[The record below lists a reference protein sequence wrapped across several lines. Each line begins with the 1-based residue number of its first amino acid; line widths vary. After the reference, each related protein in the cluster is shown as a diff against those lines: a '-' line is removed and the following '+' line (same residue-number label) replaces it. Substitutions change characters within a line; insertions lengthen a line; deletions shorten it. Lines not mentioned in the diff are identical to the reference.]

1 MSKYTTEVRFICE
14 HYAGLSESAGQKSV
28 NSIIKQA
35 IPKVFDFDF
44 PIFDEEYREVLCGK
58 ILKHYY
64 LREIGLETVGAWKL
78 MLDTK
83 LNEIMPYYNQLYNS
97 EKIKIDP
104 MNDYNLTKNSNKIKN
119 ETKNGDSE
127 TESSGT
133 NNASQSGTN
142 EGTDYNLYSD
152 TPQGGLTGVDNEE
165 YLTNARKVTNT
176 DNTIASSEGRSDY
189 HEQKHNVDRLN
200 STDTYVE
207 SLRGKIGSK
216 SYSELLN
223 EFRKT
228 FLNIDMMVINE
239 LSDLFFGLY

>member
-14 HYAGLSESAGQKSV
+14 SYAGLSESTGQKSV

-44 PIFDEEYREVLCGK
+44 PIFDEAYREVLCGK

-104 MNDYNLTKNSNKIKN
+104 MNDYKLTKNYNKTKN
-119 ETKNGDSE
+119 ESKNGNNQTD
-127 TESSGT
+127 SSGT
-133 NNASQSGTN
+133 NKASQNGSN

-152 TPQGGLTGVDNEE
+152 TPQGALTGVDNQE

-176 DNTIASSEGRSDY
+176 DTTTASSTGESVY
-189 HEQKHNVDRLN
+189 HEQKTIVDTLN
-200 STDTYVE
+200 STDTYIE
-207 SLRGKIGSK
+207 ELSGKIGAK
-216 SYSELLN
+216 SYSELLK

>member
-14 HYAGLSESAGQKSV
+14 SYAGLSESTGQKSV

-44 PIFDEEYREVLCGK
+44 PIFDEKYREVLCGK

-64 LREIGLETVGAWKL
+64 LREIGLETVGAWKF

-104 MNDYNLTKNSNKIKN
+104 MNDYKLTKNYNKTKN
-119 ETKNGDSE
+119 ESKNGNSE

-133 NNASQSGTN
+133 NKASQNGSN
-142 EGTDYNLYSD
+142 NATDYNLYSD
-152 TPQGGLTGVDNEE
+152 TPQGALTGVDSEE
-165 YLTNARKVTNT
+165 YLTNARKVTST
-176 DNTIASSEGRSDY
+176 DTTTASSTGESGY
-189 HEQKHNVDRLN
+189 HEQKTIVDTLN
-200 STDTYVE
+200 STDTYIE
-207 SLRGKIGSK
+207 ELSGKIGAK
-216 SYSELLN
+216 SYSELLK
-223 EFRKT
+223 EFRNT
-228 FLNIDMMVINE
+228 FLNIDMMIINE

>member
-14 HYAGLSESAGQKSV
+14 SYAGLSESTGQKSV
-28 NSIIKQA
+28 NNIIKQA

-44 PIFDEEYREVLCGK
+44 PIFDEAYREVLCGK

-104 MNDYNLTKNSNKIKN
+104 MNDYKLTKNYNKTKN
-119 ETKNGDSE
+119 ESKNGNSQ
-127 TESSGT
+127 TESSGSNKAAQNSS
-133 NNASQSGTN
+133 NN
-142 EGTDYNLYSD
+142 GTDYNLYSD
-152 TPQGGLTGVDNEE
+152 TPQGALTGVDTQE

-176 DNTIASSEGRSDY
+176 DTTTASSTGESDY
-189 HEQKHNVDRLN
+189 HEQKTNVDTLN
-200 STDTYVE
+200 STDTYIE
-207 SLRGKIGSK
+207 ELSGKIGVK
-216 SYSELLN
+216 SYSELLK
-223 EFRKT
+223 EFRNT
-228 FLNIDMMVINE
+228 FLNIDMMIINE